1 MIRNNVHIIV
11 INLYHTP
18 VFPLIFYTQEN
29 SDNFGFTLTLENSMG
44 IVRLKNKATKSIGL
58 QFLFQ
63 KDRKIIGMPF
73 KTSKCRC
80 TICGFQY

>member
-1 MIRNNVHIIV
+1 MHIIV
-11 INLYHTP
+11 INRYHIP
-18 VFPLIFYTQEN
+18 VFPLIFYIPEN
-29 SDNFGFTLTLENSMG
+29 NDNFGFTLTLESSMG
-44 IVRLKNKATKSIGL
+44 ILRLKNKTTNSIGL

-73 KTSKCRC
+73 KTSEYRC